1 MVYVLNFSISGNCQ
15 TNPLNIRVQL
25 PGQHTT
31 VYDALNQISRATGYF
46 FIYDSDL
53 IDNDKR
59 IRLQRIDQDL
69 KTALNAVLND
79 PSLDFKVLGNHIL
92 VYRPRK
98 VVPENETAAQEVPL
112 SGFFIIR
119 GRVLDQESGTPLP
132 YATIGI
138 PEKGLGTASNK
149 EGGFLLKL
157 PDSLMDCHLRVS
169 YMGYKSRELPL
180 MLLNNTQSDIFLE
193 TDYISMQEVIIRY
206 YDPDAIVREALNK
219 RLENFSNEPVY
230 QTNFY
235 REGVLRNNKLLNYS
249 EALFRVYKPSYDA
262 NFDTEQVLL
271 LKSRHIVNVEET
283 DTLVLKIKAGVRS
296 ALDLD
301 IIKSIPVFLDA
312 DFIGDNNF
320 KHVDIVTRD
329 SKPVYA
335 IEFEQSSESFIPV
348 YRGVL
353 FIDKESM
360 AIIGAEFEVH
370 PKHIDKSSHVF
381 VAQRNRKFN
390 ASFERINYTVTYQY
404 FNGRYHLNHVRGD
417 LKMRFRPRNRIFSNN
432 YHVFLEMAVGKI
444 DNREVSRFNRKE
456 VLRTNVTFVDQD
468 FEYDYDFWEEYN
480 IIAPEKQID
489 EAFTQIR
496 SKIESIVNEAP

>member
-1 MVYVLNFSISGNCQ
+1 MVLFFFHTMPGTCQ
-15 TNPLNIRVQL
+15 TNSLDIKVRL
-25 PGQHTT
+25 PNQQTT
-31 VYDALNQISRATGYF
+31 IYDALNQISRATGYF

-53 IDNDKR
+53 IENDKR
-59 IRLQRIDQDL
+59 IRLQQVDQDL
-69 KTALNAVLND
+69 KSALNTILND
-79 PSLDFKVLGNHIL
+79 PSLDFRVLGNHIL
-92 VYRPRK
+92 VYRPQ
-98 VVPENETAAQEVPL
+98 NEIADIKTDRQNTPL
-112 SGFFIIR
+112 SGFFFVR
-119 GRVLDQESGTPLP
+119 GRIMDQESGSPLP

-157 PDSLMDCHLRVS
+157 PDSLMDYHLRVS
-169 YMGYKSRELPL
+169 YLGYKSRELPL
-180 MLLNNTQSDIFLE
+180 RLLNNTQSDIFLE

-206 YDPDAIVREALNK
+206 YDPEAIVREALKK

-283 DTLVLKIKAGVRS
+283 DTLILKIKAGVRS

-301 IIKSIPVFLDA
+301 IINSIPVFLDPEY
-312 DFIGDNNF
+312 IGDNNF

-353 FIDKESM
+353 YIDKESL
-360 AIIGAEFEVH
+360 AIIGADFEVH
-370 PKHIDKSSHVF
+370 PKHINKSSHVF

-390 ASFERINYTVTYQY
+390 ATFDHINYTVTYQY

-417 LKMRFRPRNRIFSNN
+417 LQMRFRPRNKIFSNS
-432 YHVFLEMAVGKI
+432 YHVFLEMAVGMI
-444 DNREVSRFNRKE
+444 DNRDVARFSRKE
-456 VLRTNVTFVDQD
+456 VLRTNVTFVDQN

-480 IIAPEKQID
+480 IIAPEKQIG
-489 EAFTQIR
+489 EAFSQIR